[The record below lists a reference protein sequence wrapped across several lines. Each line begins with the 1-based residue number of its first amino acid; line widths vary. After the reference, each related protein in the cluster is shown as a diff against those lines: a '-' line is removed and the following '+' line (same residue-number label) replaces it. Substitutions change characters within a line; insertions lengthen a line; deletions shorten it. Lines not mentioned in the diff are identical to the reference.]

1 MWFDSRKP
9 PPQQELTPEE
19 IAAQQR
25 EQQRQALLRKLDQ
38 ALTSDPAFKVM
49 TVDGLNWI
57 CPFTGTRI
65 PSPFGYQ
72 DPAREHLLKTQPW
85 TQAKAKKLDE
95 LQQFRWLLHLKEHL
109 EFEPRMRMFH
119 ADGRW
124 LNPYNGQWVR
134 VGARDNRIT
143 PEVLQDLALV
153 LSKCPEAQSG
163 QLMEVFK
170 LEEVARA
177 SRLNN
182 ATGQL
187 PGASAGTNVT
197 TRVSGS
203 RAGATAKDTT
213 TQSIKG
219 GLDDD
224 LERAKS
230 IIEKMLTTP
239 PTIPG
244 FNFVVHY
251 EPQQQVGGDWYECLE
266 IEPGRFFI
274 CLGDVTGH
282 GVQGAMVVVAALKA
296 LRHILKHEKSLV
308 DILARLNDDIKTDL
322 LTGQFITMFA
332 GILDVRETTFTCV
345 LAGHHKSLLAS
356 SERAVV
362 LEQVGN
368 KGAALGLLSSEMFK
382 RTLRPLALKLEP
394 GDTLIAYTDGLTEAH
409 NASGVEYGEMRF
421 MGSIIGHLDQPYDEV
436 VSAMVQSARN
446 FAAGVMEDDV
456 TVISL
461 SIEPPKDE

>member
-9 PPQQELTPEE
+9 PPPQELTPEE

-25 EQQRQALLRKLDQ
+25 EQQRLALLRKLDQ

-85 TQAKAKKLDE
+85 TNAKAKKLEE
-95 LQQFRWLLHLKEHL
+95 LLQFRWLLHLKEHL
-109 EFEPRMRMFH
+109 EYEPRMRIFH

-134 VGARDNRIT
+134 VGARENRIT

-153 LSKCPEAQSG
+153 LSKCAEAQSG
-163 QLMEVFK
+163 QMLDTFK
-170 LEEVARA
+170 LDEVVRA
-177 SRLNN
+177 SRLNDT
-182 ATGQL
+182 AQL
-187 PGASAGTNVT
+187 PGANAGTNVT

-203 RAGATAKDTT
+203 RAGAAKDTT
-213 TQSIKG
+213 AKIKPAG
-219 GLDDD
+219 NLDDD
-224 LERAKS
+224 LERAKN
-230 IIEKMLTTP
+230 IIEKMLPSP

-251 EPQQQVGGDWYECLE
+251 EPQSQVGGDWYECAE

-274 CLGDVTGH
+274 CLADVTGH

-296 LRHILKHEKSLV
+296 LRHILKQEKNLV
-308 DILARLNDDIKTDL
+308 DILVRLNDDVKSDL
-322 LTGQFITMFA
+322 LTGQFITMCA
-332 GILDVRETTFTCV
+332 GILDVKESTYTCV

-356 SERAVV
+356 TVRATV

-382 RTLRPLALKLEP
+382 RTLRPLAIKLAP

-409 NASGVEYGEMRF
+409 NPSGVEYGEFRF
-421 MGSIIGHLDQPYDEV
+421 MGSIISHLEQPYDEI
-436 VSAMVQSARN
+436 VSVMVQSARN

-461 SIEPPKDE
+461 SIEPPKEE